1 MEEIATQLLL
11 QLLEELLEK
20 LTKEGIKWI
29 MKKVTDEAGRVV
41 TQIITMVDTDGDG
54 IEETEQVIYTLD
66 TLMPDLSDDYF
77 IVNDGE
83 EIGVGFPALRPVDS
97 FDVVPLLDDG
107 DIISYNGEGFLI
119 DLDGDGLIDEPV
131 YPVPIDFTGDGE
143 DDFFVVVDDDDNGL
157 PDVAPTLPF
166 YPIGSDG
173 YYEIIGKTDDIS
185 IMDKPL
191 DNYNVTEGL
200 LALILLFLG
209 LNFIRG
215 LFTRKDVYR

>member
-1 MEEIATQLLL
+1 MEEIATQLVLK
-11 QLLEELLEK
+11 LLEALIDK
-20 LTKEGIKWI
+20 LAKEGIKWI

-41 TQIITMVDTDGDG
+41 TQIVTMVDTDGDG
-54 IEETEQVIYTLD
+54 IEDTEQVIYTLD

-77 IVNDGE
+77 IVNDGDD
-83 EIGVGFPALRPVDS
+83 IGIGFPALRPVDAS
-97 FDVVPLLDDG
+97 DVIPLLG
-107 DIISYNGEGFLI
+107 NDIISYNGEGFLI

-143 DDFFVVVDDDDNGL
+143 DDFFVIVDDDDNGL

-173 YYEIIGKTDDIS
+173 YYEIIGKTDDLG

-191 DNYNVTEGL
+191 DNYSVTEGL
-200 LALILLFLG
+200 LALILLFVG
-209 LNFIRG
+209 LNFVRG
-215 LFTRKDVYR
+215 LFTRKDVFR